1 MPVEEE
7 MMCVI
12 HWFQS
17 WSDLHK
23 NDFMKDLIEK
33 AVPSE
38 MCGPESSSGA
48 PYKVTIRVP
57 QLVATYAGW
66 HWATPI

>member
-1 MPVEEE
+1 MFV
-7 MMCVI
+7 V
-12 HWFQS
+12 
-17 WSDLHK
+17 
-23 NDFMKDLIEK
+23 
-33 AVPSE
+33 AVGWLKLFLYFSVGKGFARTE
-38 MCGPESSSGA
+38 FGFRVCGPESSSGA